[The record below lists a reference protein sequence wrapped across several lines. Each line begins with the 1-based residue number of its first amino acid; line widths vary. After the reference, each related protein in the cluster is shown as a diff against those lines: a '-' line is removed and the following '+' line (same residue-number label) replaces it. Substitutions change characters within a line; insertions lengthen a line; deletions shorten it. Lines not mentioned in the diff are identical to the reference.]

1 MLYKLYSVI
10 WPWHFSACVGL
21 VCQGKPFC
29 SWCSEFKSHDKGQPC
44 FSEIANE
51 SADAADKQVPLTSS
65 TVVDD
70 FYLTDPVTGMLAN
83 IPEF

>member
-1 MLYKLYSVI
+1 MAL
-10 WPWHFSACVGL
+10 
-21 VCQGKPFC
+21 
-29 SWCSEFKSHDKGQPC
+29 

-70 FYLTDPVTGMLAN
+70 FYLTDPVTGMLAYL
-83 IPEF
+83 IEF